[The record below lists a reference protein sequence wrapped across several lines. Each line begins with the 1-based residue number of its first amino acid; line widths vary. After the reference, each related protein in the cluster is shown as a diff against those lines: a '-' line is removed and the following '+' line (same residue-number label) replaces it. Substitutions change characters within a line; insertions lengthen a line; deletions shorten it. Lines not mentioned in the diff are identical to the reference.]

1 MRYYLSLTILGIG
14 IHGWAQQIS
23 PSVTATSGNTLQ
35 NGSVALDFTIG
46 EPITNSFQNGP
57 VLLTQGFHQPVISLA
72 DISEWEEAN
81 IQLFPNPSTNEVS
94 LQIPV
99 NSYQQ
104 LRIFDEQGKLVYEN
118 DYLKEIN
125 VLDVRSWATGKYN
138 LVLIGTE
145 TKQLSF
151 IKLDSEL

>member
-46 EPITNSFQNGP
+46 EPVTNSYQNGP

-81 IQLFPNPSTNEVS
+81 IQRIGQRFKVVVEISS
-94 LQIPV
+94 LLLVVEDKKVV
-99 NSYQQ
+99 NI
-104 LRIFDEQGKLVYEN
+104 RFMKDAAGEKGKG
-118 DYLKEIN
+118 
-125 VLDVRSWATGKYN
+125 RSLY
-138 LVLIGTE
+138 VFE
-145 TKQLSF
+145 R
-151 IKLDSEL
+151 E

>member
-1 MRYYLSLTILGIG
+1 MRYYLSLTVLGIG

-35 NGSVALDFTIG
+35 NGSIALDFTIG
-46 EPITNSFQNGP
+46 EPVTNSYQNGP
-57 VLLTQGFHQPVISLA
+57 VLLSQGFHQPVIYLA

-99 NSYQQ
+99 NSYQL
-104 LRIFDEQGKLVYEN
+104 LRIFDEQGKLVFEN
-118 DYLKEIN
+118 VHLQEIN
-125 VLDVRSWATGKYN
+125 VIDVRSWATGKYN
-138 LVLIGTE
+138 LMLLGTE

-151 IKLDSEL
+151 IKQDSEL